1 MWEWNRQ
8 MWEKKKRNHQM
19 WEKKKESPNVRKKTV
34 TCNVGIAQ
42 CEEITVKC
50 EKKVTWYSRLSIS
63 GYCTPF
69 FGGYHRITL
78 VVYIMSVLNL
88 FIKLFY
94 ITIFYYYIKYK
105 YSIYTPKNNLTI
117 ILFLFCSVKKQT
129 LYSTKAHIC
138 VHKWS

>member
-1 MWEWNRQ
+1 M
-8 MWEKKKRNHQM
+8 
-19 WEKKKESPNVRKKTV
+19 RKKTV
-34 TCNVGIAQ
+34 TCDVGIAQ
-42 CEEITVKC
+42 CEDRTVKC

-117 ILFLFCSVKKQT
+117 ILFLFCPVKKQT
-129 LYSTKAHIC
+129 LNSTKAHIC
-138 VHKWS
+138 EHK

>member
-8 MWEKKKRNHQM
+8 MWEKKKGITKC
-19 WEKKKESPNVRKKTV
+19 EKKMV
-34 TCNVGIAQ
+34 TCDIWIAQ
-42 CEEITVKC
+42 CEDGTIKC

-105 YSIYTPKNNLTI
+105 YSIYTPKNILTI
-117 ILFLFCSVKKQT
+117 ILFLFCPVKKQT
-129 LYSTKAHIC
+129 LNSTKAHIC
-138 VHKWS
+138 EHKWS